1 MLVVVWF
8 KTWRHEAKA
17 GTWAALISFNR
28 PEMQRYFGRL
38 VHGRNYVLQW
48 LSNGLKCRCVQVEAN
63 VNAFV
68 CLYYILGRSRFP
80 TTISRINEA
89 LYCVCVG
96 EDIAFEGTGVTAFRK
111 TLICIKMSPV
121 SYTWFKTPT
130 TWKMG
135 CSKQIQ
141 GTFSSV
147 RDVMLRL
154 ISRTPN
160 QNLYTL
166 EGNRLQSRPFSLGV
180 RLHRP
185 TQNGSGTKMLQ
196 QRTWQLEQK
205 STCTYTTWALHS
217 SRTKSSRQ
225 PVQTFV
231 EAISSGSHCRL
242 NEPLPMSQLLQFKIL
257 HNFCR
262 CHGIGQIL
270 FVGKNQQ
277 HRIFECLFLQ
287 HLVQFLLSFLDSVTV
302 RTVHDINQRIGVLEV
317 ISPKFADPVLP
328 TYIPNLVPDGW
339 NLWIWRASCFLSN
352 ISLYKQHFNNIEIQD
367 WQFCT
372 FYCILFQL

>member
-1 MLVVVWF
+1 
-8 KTWRHEAKA
+8 
-17 GTWAALISFNR
+17 
-28 PEMQRYFGRL
+28 
-38 VHGRNYVLQW
+38 
-48 LSNGLKCRCVQVEAN
+48 
-63 VNAFV
+63 
-68 CLYYILGRSRFP
+68 
-80 TTISRINEA
+80 
-89 LYCVCVG
+89 
-96 EDIAFEGTGVTAFRK
+96 
-111 TLICIKMSPV
+111 MSPV

-130 TWKMG
+130 AWKMG

-154 ISRTPN
+154 NSRTPN
-160 QNLYTL
+160 QNLYIS

-205 STCTYTTWALHS
+205 STYTTWALHS

-225 PVQTFV
+225 PVQTLV

-257 HNFCR
+257 HDFCR

-287 HLVQFLLSFLDSVTV
+287 HLVQFLFSFLDSVTV
-302 RTVHDINQRIGVLEV
+302 RAVHDINQSIGVLEV

-328 TYIPNLVPDGW
+328 TYIPNLVDWLKLAKLETWFFFYVVDLESILFYRFSP
-339 NLWIWRASCFLSN
+339 
-352 ISLYKQHFNNIEIQD
+352 YKQDFNNIEIQD
-367 WQFCT
+367 WQFCM
-372 FYCILFQL
+372 FYCMLFQL

>member
-1 MLVVVWF
+1 
-8 KTWRHEAKA
+8 
-17 GTWAALISFNR
+17 
-28 PEMQRYFGRL
+28 
-38 VHGRNYVLQW
+38 
-48 LSNGLKCRCVQVEAN
+48 
-63 VNAFV
+63 
-68 CLYYILGRSRFP
+68 
-80 TTISRINEA
+80 
-89 LYCVCVG
+89 
-96 EDIAFEGTGVTAFRK
+96 
-111 TLICIKMSPV
+111 MSPV

-130 TWKMG
+130 AWKMR

-154 ISRTPN
+154 NSRTPN

-185 TQNGSGTKMLQ
+185 AQNGSGTKMLQ

-205 STCTYTTWALHS
+205 STSTYTTWALHS